1 MRYFARLKTKLM
13 VGLAI
18 IGTLALSPSGLFAAE
33 EEKPV
38 MDMTVSV
45 LSQYIWRG
53 YELSR
58 NSVVIQ
64 PSLTAGYKGFSVNVW
79 GNMDTKPYYSGSDVG
94 KSYSSAW
101 NETDIT
107 LSYSKTMDMFTLGG
121 GYIYYGLGAFNQEAA
136 KRLDSQEIFAS
147 LGLNVLLSP
156 TLTVYREI
164 DHYHIW
170 YALLG
175 VSHVFEINKM
185 ASLKL
190 AASASYLLSNDE
202 KTYPKYDGNAV
213 ATTDKFSNF
222 HDGTITASLPVKLMK
237 YVTVTPIL
245 SWVFPLS
252 GDAKNEMTGC
262 GFKGAA
268 TNSDR
273 DSSFIYGGLSAS
285 FSF

>member
-1 MRYFARLKTKLM
+1 
-13 VGLAI
+13 
-18 IGTLALSPSGLFAAE
+18 
-33 EEKPV
+33 
-38 MDMTVSV
+38 
-45 LSQYIWRG
+45 
-53 YELSR
+53 
-58 NSVVIQ
+58 
-64 PSLTAGYKGFSVNVW
+64 
-79 GNMDTKPYYSGSDVG
+79 
-94 KSYSSAW
+94 
-101 NETDIT
+101 
-107 LSYSKTMDMFTLGG
+107 
-121 GYIYYGLGAFNQEAA
+121 
-136 KRLDSQEIFAS
+136 
-147 LGLNVLLSP
+147 
-156 TLTVYREI
+156 
-164 DHYHIW
+164 
-170 YALLG
+170 
-175 VSHVFEINKM
+175 M

>member
-1 MRYFARLKTKLM
+1 MRYFAGMKTGLM
-13 VGLAI
+13 IGLAMI
-18 IGTLALSPSGLFAAE
+18 VTLAFPIPALFAAE

-38 MDMTVSV
+38 MDVAMSV

-79 GNMDTKPYYSGSDVG
+79 GNMDPKPYYSGTDVG

-101 NETDIT
+101 NETDLT
-107 LSYSKTMDMFTLGG
+107 LSYSKSMDMFTLGV
-121 GYIYYGLGAFNQEAA
+121 GYIYYAQGALHQEAA
-136 KRLDSQEIFAS
+136 KRLDAQEIFAS

-156 TLTVYREI
+156 TLTVYKEI
-164 DHYHIW
+164 DHYHNW

-175 VSHVFEINKM
+175 ISHIFEINKM

-202 KTYPKYDGNAV
+202 KTYPKYDGNAI

-222 HDGTITASLPVKLMK
+222 HDGSITATLPVKVMK

-252 GDAKNEMTGC
+252 SDAANEMKGC

-268 TNSDR
+268 TNAER
-273 DSSFIYGGLSAS
+273 DSSFIYGGVSAS

>member
-45 LSQYIWRG
+45 LSQYILRG

-107 LSYSKTMDMFTLGG
+107 LSCSKTMDMFTLGG
-121 GYIYYGLGAFNQEAA
+121 GYIYTTAWEHSTR
-136 KRLDSQEIFAS
+136 KRPKDLIHKK
-147 LGLNVLLSP
+147 
-156 TLTVYREI
+156 Y
-164 DHYHIW
+164 
-170 YALLG
+170 
-175 VSHVFEINKM
+175 SH
-185 ASLKL
+185 
-190 AASASYLLSNDE
+190 
-202 KTYPKYDGNAV
+202 
-213 ATTDKFSNF
+213 
-222 HDGTITASLPVKLMK
+222 
-237 YVTVTPIL
+237 
-245 SWVFPLS
+245 
-252 GDAKNEMTGC
+252 
-262 GFKGAA
+262 
-268 TNSDR
+268 
-273 DSSFIYGGLSAS
+273 LSA
-285 FSF
+285 